1 MEVRVFGGLEKF
13 IPGARF
19 GQSIPVECPGGSTA
33 GQLVDTL
40 GIPGS
45 LVFTI
50 LVNGRH
56 AGMDAVLHPGD
67 RVSLFPAVGGG

>member
-1 MEVRVFGGLEKF
+1 MQVEVRVFGGLEKF
-13 IPGARF
+13 IPGASF

-45 LVFTI
+45 MTYSPHSWRTSFL
-50 LVNGRH
+50 L
-56 AGMDAVLHPGD
+56 L
-67 RVSLFPAVGGG
+67 